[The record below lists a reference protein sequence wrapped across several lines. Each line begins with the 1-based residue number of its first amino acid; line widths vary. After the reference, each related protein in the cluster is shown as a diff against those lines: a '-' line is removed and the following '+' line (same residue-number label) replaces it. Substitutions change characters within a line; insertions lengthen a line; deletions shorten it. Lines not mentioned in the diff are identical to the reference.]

1 MKSKHHALL
10 LIWAINTLLLTLLAP
25 KWWQG
30 LVAGVLIAAA
40 GWMLSGREAHAASTA
55 AASISSASPAASTVV
70 AAVAAL
76 PDLMGGVL
84 PAWRRNVELARSQT
98 QEANDRL
105 TQRFVGIHQRLG
117 GVMNVAEG
125 GKNGDVLQVVQ
136 NAALQL
142 GGIAGALEEVLSMRD
157 ALLRKIDIMNQHNEE
172 IRRLA
177 QEVEQIAGRTGVA
190 DLFSDQSSWTDLAAR
205 SAEAGRQIVS
215 RTRTVQQQIQTALAS
230 ANQRD
235 SEVHRVMDDSRAVI
249 DKVIADFRQSALQL
263 SGTVNQLEEENR
275 DVDQEVCEILVN
287 LQFQDRI
294 SQILDHVQHDMGKLA
309 DLVEQ
314 AQPLPD
320 RSTWLA
326 NLEKTYTTEEQLQV
340 HAGRDVAK
348 PMQSQVDFF

>member
-1 MKSKHHALL
+1 
-10 LIWAINTLLLTLLAP
+10 
-25 KWWQG
+25 
-30 LVAGVLIAAA
+30 
-40 GWMLSGREAHAASTA
+40 
-55 AASISSASPAASTVV
+55 
-70 AAVAAL
+70 
-76 PDLMGGVL
+76 
-84 PAWRRNVELARSQT
+84 
-98 QEANDRL
+98 
-105 TQRFVGIHQRLG
+105 
-117 GVMNVAEG
+117 
-125 GKNGDVLQVVQ
+125 VLQVVQ